1 MRAEKLHSAS
11 FLCVLLSFYNCMYYL
26 SSSCY
31 YVLITNINLVQQDRE
46 GHLHIILHSQWQV
59 LRMKK
64 RITYRKLGLSTEH
77 RMAMLRNMVT
87 SLIYHERIMTTTPR
101 AKELRRVAEK
111 MIQHAKIGTMH
122 HRRIAGGFVQTLPAL
137 TKLFEILGPRY
148 MNRPGG
154 YTRIMKLA
162 LPRRGDSADM
172 SYIEFV
178 DRQGELRTA
187 RPAKQPFKR
196 TFH

>member
-1 MRAEKLHSAS
+1 
-11 FLCVLLSFYNCMYYL
+11 
-26 SSSCY
+26 
-31 YVLITNINLVQQDRE
+31 
-46 GHLHIILHSQWQV
+46 
-59 LRMKK
+59 
-64 RITYRKLGLSTEH
+64 
-77 RMAMLRNMVT
+77 MLRNMVT

-196 TFH
+196 TEKQEESIRVQGRWKSSSRESEAAEKSKIEEVD